1 MHTFVVFSNSF
12 NDPVAAALERKT
24 LTNTMDSGMGAS
36 PTIEALLRQT
46 GAEVLCPTDQG
57 YTDRQNSYFSTSATQ
72 LSPAYIVRPQS
83 ASEVSSAIHVLVSRS
98 QVFAVRSGGHG
109 TSLGA
114 SNIEGGVTLDLG
126 RLNWTRIVEDSQIDS
141 HGGENCDALVDI
153 GPGARWRDVY
163 AALDKHG
170 LMVPGGRE
178 GSVGVAGLLI
188 GGGISFLSGSRGFAC
203 DNVSAFEVVLAD
215 GRKVQASNTTN
226 PDLFWAMK
234 GGSNNFG
241 IVTNIRMQ
249 ALKNRPV
256 WGGLVMMPSQ
266 SIPQVAEAL
275 VDFTDRV
282 HEDVDSN
289 LLCMIEYRPEA
300 KDIAIRSYLVQTAGV
315 EMAAAYS
322 KWLEVPST
330 YKYFGKYSYAEAGG
344 NRSMPDGY
352 Q

>member
-1 MHTFVVFSNSF
+1 MAPGT
-12 NDPVAAALERKT
+12 D
-24 LTNTMDSGMGAS
+24 AS
-36 PTIEALLRQT
+36 PSIEALLRQT
-46 GAEVLCPTDQG
+46 GAKVLCPSDQG

-72 LSPAYIVRPQS
+72 LDPVYIVRPHS

-98 QVFAVRSGGHG
+98 QAFAVRSGGHG

-114 SNIEGGVTLDLG
+114 SNIQGGVTLDLG
-126 RLNWTRIVEDSQIDS
+126 LLDWTRVVENSQNES
-141 HGGENCDALVDI
+141 HEGEDCDALVDI

-188 GGGISFLSGSRGFAC
+188 GGGISFLSESRGFAC
-203 DNVSAFEVVLAD
+203 DNISAFEVVLAD
-215 GRKVQASNTTN
+215 GRQVQASKTTN
-226 PDLFWAMK
+226 SDLFWAMK

-241 IVTNIRMQ
+241 IVTNVRMQ
-249 ALKNRPV
+249 ALKTRPV

-266 SIPQVAEAL
+266 AIPQVAEAL
-275 VDFTDRV
+275 VDFTDRA

-300 KDIAIRSYLVQTAGV
+300 KQIAVRSYLVQTAGV
-315 EMAAAYS
+315 EMAPAYS
-322 KWLEVPST
+322 KWLGVTST
-330 YKYFGKYSYAEAGG
+330 YKYFAKYSYAEAGG

>member
-1 MHTFVVFSNSF
+1 M
-12 NDPVAAALERKT
+12 
-24 LTNTMDSGMGAS
+24 
-36 PTIEALLRQT
+36 
-46 GAEVLCPTDQG
+46 
-57 YTDRQNSYFSTSATQ
+57 
-72 LSPAYIVRPQS
+72 
-83 ASEVSSAIHVLVSRS
+83 SSAIHVLVSRA

-114 SNIEGGVTLDLG
+114 SNVEGGITLDLG
-126 RLNWTRIVEDSQIDS
+126 LLDWTRIVVNSQHDS
-141 HGGENCDALVDI
+141 HEGENCDALVDI

-215 GRKVQASNTTN
+215 GRQIQASKTAN

-249 ALKNRPV
+249 ALNNRPV

-266 SIPQVAEAL
+266 AIPQIAEAL

-282 HEDVDSN
+282 HEDLDSN
-289 LLCMIEYRPEA
+289 LLCMVEYRPEA
-300 KDIAIRSYLVQTAGV
+300 KDIAVRSYLVQTAGV
-315 EMAAAYS
+315 EMAPAYS
-322 KWLEVPST
+322 KWLEVPSL
-330 YKYFGKYSYAEAGG
+330 YKYFAKYSYAEAGG

>member
-1 MHTFVVFSNSF
+1 MVPQLQH
-12 NDPVAAALERKT
+12 RKK
-24 LTNTMDSGMGAS
+24 LANMMDSGSVIS
-36 PTIEALLRQT
+36 PGIEALLRQT
-46 GAEVLCPTDQG
+46 GAEVLCPSDQG
-57 YTDRQNSYFSTSATQ
+57 YTDRQSSYFSTSATR
-72 LSPAYIVRPQS
+72 LSPAYIVRPHF
-83 ASEVSSAIHVLVSRS
+83 ASEVSNTIQVLVSEA

-114 SNIEGGVTLDLG
+114 SNIEGGVTIDLG
-126 RLNWTRIVEDSQIDS
+126 LMNWTRLVEDSQCD
-141 HGGENCDALVDI
+141 GREGDGYDALVDI

-215 GRKVQASNTTN
+215 GRQVQASKTMN

-249 ALKNRPV
+249 ALSNRPV
-256 WGGLVMMPSQ
+256 WGGLTMMPPESISQ
-266 SIPQVAEAL
+266 AAEAL
-275 VDFTDRV
+275 VDFTNRV
-282 HEDVDSN
+282 DEDVDSN
-289 LLCMIEYRPEA
+289 LLCMIEYRPGAEQ
-300 KDIAIRSYLVQTAGV
+300 IALRSYLVQTAGV
-315 EMAAAYS
+315 EMAPAYS
-322 KWLEVPST
+322 KWLEVPSN
-330 YKYFGKYSYAEAGG
+330 YKYFAKYSYAEAGG

>member
-1 MHTFVVFSNSF
+1 
-12 NDPVAAALERKT
+12 
-24 LTNTMDSGMGAS
+24 MDSGPDAIPS
-36 PTIEALLRQT
+36 IEVILRRT
-46 GAEVLCPTDQG
+46 GAEFLCPSDQG

-72 LSPAYIVRPQS
+72 LSPAFIVRPHS
-83 ASEVSSAIHVLVSRS
+83 ASEVSSIIRVLVSKG
-98 QVFAVRSGGHG
+98 QAFAVRSGGHG
-109 TSLGA
+109 SSLGA
-114 SNIEGGVTLDLG
+114 SNIEGGITLDLG
-126 RLNWTRIVEDSQIDS
+126 LLDWTRVIESIQRDRFE
-141 HGGENCDALVDI
+141 GEACDALVDI

-203 DNVSAFEVVLAD
+203 DNVSAFEVVLGD
-215 GRKVQASNTTN
+215 GRQVQASKTTN
-226 PDLFWAMK
+226 PDLFWALK

-256 WGGLVMMPSQ
+256 WGGLVIMPSQ
-266 SIPQVAEAL
+266 AISQAAEAL
-275 VDFTDRV
+275 VDFTDRA

-289 LLCMIEYRPEA
+289 LLYMIEYRPEA
-300 KDIAIRSYLVQTAGV
+300 KEIAIRSYLVQTAGI
-315 EMAAAYS
+315 EMAPAYS
-322 KWLEVPST
+322 KWLEVPSIH
-330 YKYFGKYSYAEAGG
+330 KCFAKYSYAEAGG